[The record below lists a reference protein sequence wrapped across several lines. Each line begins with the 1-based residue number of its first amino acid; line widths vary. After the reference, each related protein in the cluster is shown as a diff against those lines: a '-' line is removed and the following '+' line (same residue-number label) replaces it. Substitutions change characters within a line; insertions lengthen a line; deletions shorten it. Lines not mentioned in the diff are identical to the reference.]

1 MVLFSSWK
9 GEVIDNRGKDP
20 SGFVEP
26 KAIRLP
32 EEFYKGEKIKAFF
45 GWDGIVIKDLSFDLL
60 EMAVSYAQA
69 LAKASCG
76 KCTPCGFGSRL
87 ISEMLEALWKGESGV
102 ESFSVLESLAVTMMT
117 TSRCSFGQRGPV
129 PILHLLRYFP
139 EELKG
144 SLTAQRA
151 YTSLKY
157 RWAVTAPCKNAC
169 PANLDIP
176 LYIEQ
181 IREMRFEEALTTIR
195 NGVCLP
201 GTLGRVCV
209 KPCESNCR
217 RALLE
222 GAVAIKGLKRFVA
235 DFQMQRALRSEVR
248 QVEPSGKKVAVIGAG
263 PAGLSCAYYLALKGH
278 KVVIFERQ
286 KAPGGMAFYGIPAYR
301 LPKEVLLKEVEE
313 IEAYGVEIRY
323 GVEVGKDV
331 TVSQLLKD
339 FDAVFIGVGTQG
351 SSKMGVEGE
360 EEGYK
365 GFISG
370 VEYLYHINNG
380 VDPYPEAKRVVV
392 VGGGNVAMDC
402 VRASF
407 RVGKSDVHLVYR
419 RSRAEMP
426 ADPEEVEAAE
436 EEGVVFHYL
445 CNPKRIIAE
454 SGRVVAVELIR
465 MELGEPDASGRRRPI
480 PVPGS
485 EFVIETDLI
494 VAAIGQVLDVGFL
507 RPEDG
512 IELTKGG
519 TVVVNPDTF
528 ETTRKGVFAAGDCVT
543 GPDVLVRAIAG
554 GRKAAERIDRYL
566 KGMDLG
572 PSEEEKFEEFFSAI
586 GVFDQRE
593 KISMPSGLGRM
604 EPERLEPEKRKWV
617 FEEVEKGYGPEEALY
632 EAQRCLKC
640 YRLGMIAVENQR

>member
-1 MVLFSSWK
+1 M
-9 GEVIDNRGKDP
+9 IDNRGKTP
-20 SGFVEP
+20 SEFAEP

-45 GWDGIVIKDLSFDLL
+45 GWNGIVIRDLSFDLL

-69 LAKASCG
+69 LAKGSCG
-76 KCTPCGFGSRL
+76 KCTPCSFGSKL
-87 ISEMLEALWKGESGV
+87 ISEVLEALRKGEAGV
-102 ESFSVLESLAVTMMT
+102 ESFSVLESIVLTMMA
-117 TSRCSFGQRGPV
+117 TSRCSFGQKGPI

-144 SLTAQRA
+144 SLSSQKA
-151 YTSLKY
+151 YTPLKY
-157 RWAVTAPCKNAC
+157 RWGITAPCKNAC
-169 PANLDIP
+169 PANLDVP

-181 IREMRFEEALTTIR
+181 IREMRFEEALATIKQ
-195 NGVCLP
+195 GVCLP

-222 GAVAIKGLKRFVA
+222 GAVSIKGLKRFVA
-235 DFQMQRALRSEVR
+235 DFQMERALRPEFR
-248 QVEPSGKKVAVIGAG
+248 QMEPSGKKVAVIGAG

-278 KVVIFERQ
+278 KVVVFERQ

-301 LPKEVLLKEVEE
+301 LPKEVLLKEVEK
-313 IEAYGVEIRY
+313 IKAYGVEIRY
-323 GVEVGKDV
+323 GVEVGKDF
-331 TVSQLLKD
+331 TVSQLLRD

-370 VEYLYHINNG
+370 IEYLYHINNG

-454 SGRVVAVELIR
+454 GGRVVAVELIR

-480 PVPGS
+480 PIPGS
-485 EFVIETDLI
+485 EFVIEVDLV
-494 VAAIGQVLDVGFL
+494 VAAIGQVLDAGFL
-507 RPEDG
+507 KPEDG

-519 TVVVNPDTF
+519 TIVVNPDTF
-528 ETTRKGVFAAGDCVT
+528 ETTRKGVFAAGDCIT

-566 KGMDLG
+566 KGMDLTV
-572 PSEEEKFEEFFSAI
+572 PEQEKLEEFFSSI
-586 GVFDQRE
+586 GVFERE
-593 KISMPSGLGRM
+593 
-604 EPERLEPEKRKWV
+604 ERVGVPACLERREAEKLEPEKRKWV
-617 FEEVEKGYGPEEALY
+617 FDEVEKRYAPDEALY
-632 EAQRCLKC
+632 ESQRCLKC
-640 YRLGMIAVENQR
+640 YRLGMIAVENQK

>member
-1 MVLFSSWK
+1 MVLFSSWR
-9 GEVIDNRGKDP
+9 GEVVDNRGKDP

-26 KAIRLP
+26 KTIRLP
-32 EEFYKGEKIKAFF
+32 EEFYKGERIKAFF

-60 EMAVSYAQA
+60 EMAVNYAFA
-69 LAKASCG
+69 LAKGSCG

-87 ISEMLEALWKGESGV
+87 ISQILEELWKGQRGLESL
-102 ESFSVLESLAVTMMT
+102 SLLESLALTMMAS
-117 TSRCSFGQRGPV
+117 SRCSLGQKGPV
-129 PILHLLRYFP
+129 PILHLIRYFS
-139 EELKG
+139 EELKERL
-144 SLTAQRA
+144 SSQRV
-151 YTSLKY
+151 YKPLKY

-169 PANLDIP
+169 PANLDVP

-181 IREMRFEEALTTIR
+181 IREMRFEEALDTIR
-195 NGVCLP
+195 QGVCLP

-209 KPCESNCR
+209 KPCEANCR

-222 GAVAIKGLKRFVA
+222 GAVSIKGLKRFVA
-235 DFQMQRALRSEVR
+235 DFHMQRASKAKLREV
-248 QVEPSGKKVAVIGAG
+248 ESSGKKVAVIGAG

-278 KVVIFERQ
+278 KVVVFERH
-286 KAPGGMAFYGIPAYR
+286 KAPGGMAFFGIPAYR
-301 LPKEVLLKEVEE
+301 LPKEVLLREVEE
-313 IEAYGVEIRY
+313 IKGYGVEIRY
-323 GVEVGKDV
+323 GVEVGKDI
-331 TVSQLLKD
+331 TVSGLLKE
-339 FDAVFIGVGTQG
+339 FDAVFIGVGAQG

-360 EEGYK
+360 ERGYR
-365 GFISG
+365 GFIPG
-370 VEYLYHINNG
+370 IEYLYQINNG
-380 VDPYPEAKRVVV
+380 IDPFPEAKRVVV

-407 RVGKSDVHLVYR
+407 RVGKGDVHLVYR

-426 ADPEEVEAAE
+426 ADPEEVKAAE
-436 EEGVVFHYL
+436 EEGVIFHYL

-454 SGRVVAVELIR
+454 GGKVVAVELIR
-465 MELGEPDASGRRRPI
+465 MELGEPDESGRRRPI

-512 IELTKGG
+512 IELAKGG
-519 TVVVNPDTF
+519 TIVVNPETF

-566 KGMDLG
+566 KGMDLMV
-572 PSEEEKFEEFFSAI
+572 PEEEKFEEFFSTI
-586 GVFDQRE
+586 VVFDRGE
-593 KISMPSGLGRM
+593 RVGVPAGLGRR
-604 EPERLEPEKRKWV
+604 ETERLDPQVRKWV

-632 EAQRCLKC
+632 DAQRCLKC